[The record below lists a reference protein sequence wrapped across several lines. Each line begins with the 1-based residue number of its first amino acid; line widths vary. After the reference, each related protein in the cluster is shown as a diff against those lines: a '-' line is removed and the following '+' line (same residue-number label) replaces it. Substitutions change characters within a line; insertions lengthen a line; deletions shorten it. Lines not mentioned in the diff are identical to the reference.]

1 MDAFTPIQQLL
12 IWVIPGL
19 FAITLHEVAHGW
31 AALYC
36 GDRTAQMLGRLSL
49 NPLKHVD
56 ILGTIIVPLATFF
69 LTGFIFGW
77 AKPVPVNYRN
87 FRNPR
92 PNGAFVA
99 SAGVLA
105 NLVMLIVWALLM
117 KVGAFMLA
125 SNPWPAEVLMAMGY
139 AGILINLILAVVN
152 LIPIPPLDGS
162 RIVSSCLS
170 PQAESYYNRLEPYG
184 FWIILILLVTG
195 VFSNLVTPIIG
206 TLHVMIMNSLRL

>member
-1 MDAFTPIQQLL
+1 MQAFTPIQLVL
-12 IWVIPGL
+12 IWIIPGL
-19 FAITLHEVAHGW
+19 FAITMHEVAHGW

-49 NPLKHVD
+49 NPLKHID
-56 ILGTIIVPLATFF
+56 ILGTIIVPLAVFY

-99 SAGVLA
+99 SAGILA
-105 NLVMLIVWALLM
+105 NFAMLLIWGLIM
-117 KVGAFMLA
+117 KGGVSIYS
-125 SNPWPAEVLMAMGY
+125 SNPWVAEVLVSMGY
-139 AGILINLILAVVN
+139 AGILINTILIVVN

-170 PQAESYYNRLEPYG
+170 PNAEIQYNRIEPYG

-195 VFSNLVTPIIG
+195 VFSHVVTPIIEN
-206 TLHVMIMNSLRL
+206 LHDIVMNVFGL